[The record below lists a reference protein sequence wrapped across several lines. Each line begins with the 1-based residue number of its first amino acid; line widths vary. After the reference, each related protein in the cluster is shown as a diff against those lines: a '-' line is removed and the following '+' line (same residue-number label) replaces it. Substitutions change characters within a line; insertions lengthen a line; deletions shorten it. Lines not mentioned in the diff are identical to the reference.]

1 MSFRLP
7 PVPGRFPA
15 PVRSVRP
22 NTWLLVF
29 TAGERGVAG
38 GRGPPGRARVRARHG
53 RARWCLGAGAR
64 RRAVLRQAAGRGA

>member
-7 PVPGRFPA
+7 PVPGRVPA

-29 TAGERGVAG
+29 TAGDRAVAG
-38 GRGPPGRARVRARHG
+38 VRARHG

-64 RRAVLRQAAGRGA
+64 RRAVVRRPAGRGA

>member
-29 TAGERGVAG
+29 TAGERTVAS
-38 GRGPPGRARVRARHG
+38 VRARHG

-64 RRAVLRQAAGRGA
+64 RRAVLRQAAGRGG